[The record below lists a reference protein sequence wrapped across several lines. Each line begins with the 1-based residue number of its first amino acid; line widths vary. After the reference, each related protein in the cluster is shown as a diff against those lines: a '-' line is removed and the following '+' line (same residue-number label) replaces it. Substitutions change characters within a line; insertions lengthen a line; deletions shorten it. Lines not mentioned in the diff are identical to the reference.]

1 MFNKK
6 TYIFLLI
13 WLITILIAIIW
24 TFENSDKVQLI
35 KNKLKENK
43 TKIANIGKDQKI
55 NSAYYLLNLKK
66 FKIPV
71 YSKYGGIDTI
81 NNKILYVSG
90 ESEFFLLEKTNDDE
104 NKYEFNSIKLKKINN
119 NKDKFIKKNE
129 PRIGKNAE

>member
-43 TKIANIGKDQKI
+43 IKIANIGKDQKI

-90 ESEFFLLEKTNDDE
+90 EAEFFLLEKTNRNK
-104 NKYEFNSIKLKKINN
+104 NKYEFHSIKLKKINN

-129 PRIGKNAE
+129 PRIGKNA